1 MRQKQIVKAD
11 IATNTSFQISTRKK
25 NATIEVSHDDDNI
38 VSNIQTKSKPQFP
51 ITR

>member
-1 MRQKQIVKAD
+1 MRQKQTVKEG
-11 IATNTSFQISTRKK
+11 IANTSFQISTRKK

-38 VSNIQTKSKPQFP
+38 VSNIQTKSKPQFT